1 MSVWYNDIGR
11 KTKGKFMVKVM
22 SGDYVIATFF
32 SYNEAERFLTYE
44 LDLYRYPNADIV
56 CSDDQLAERDHE

>member
-1 MSVWYNDIGR
+1 
-11 KTKGKFMVKVM
+11 M

-56 CSDDQLAERDHE
+56 CSDDQFAERDHE